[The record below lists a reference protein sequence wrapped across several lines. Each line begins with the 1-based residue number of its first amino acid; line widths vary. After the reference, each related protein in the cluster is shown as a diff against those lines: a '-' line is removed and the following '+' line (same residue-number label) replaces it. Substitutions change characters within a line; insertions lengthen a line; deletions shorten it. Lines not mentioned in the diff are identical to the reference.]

1 MAKVEGTFRNAQHV
15 RTQQVGGILSG
26 TTKFALTWVSK
37 NFRGKAVFR
46 DFFSVSGFPRAV
58 GADGI
63 MAKIIEFYV
72 PKGFRPNA
80 KWVPASRRGQV
91 IEFNIPKKSA

>member
-1 MAKVEGTFRNAQHV
+1 MRGTFRNAQHV
-15 RTQQVGGILSG
+15 RNQQVGGSLSR
-26 TTKFALTWVSK
+26 TTRFALTWVSRS
-37 NFRGKAVFR
+37 FRGKAVFR
-46 DFFSVSGFPRAV
+46 DFFSVFGFPRVV

>member
-1 MAKVEGTFRNAQHV
+1 M
-15 RTQQVGGILSG
+15 RTTRFGLR
-26 TTKFALTWVSK
+26 WVSR
-37 NFRGKAVFR
+37 NFRGKAGFR
-46 DFFSVSGFPRAV
+46 DFFSVFGFPGAV